1 MSAPSNSHAC
11 LQELEGRRVVGYLS
25 DGSAKH
31 VVFDDG
37 TAFAFTGTFWRE
49 SAKDVERYL
58 LAEQER
64 LERKDSEL
72 ERVRR
77 LLSLRRS
84 GEAGPQTAL
93 LERAEQIPQ
102 TTLLERAEQM
112 LIDCAGWSAEVVD
125 AAASAA
131 FWMRE
136 GVADGSVGESLCKL
150 ADLLELSAKTLPDEA
165 PGRLAAASEA
175 RRLFE
180 DVRREG
186 LA

>member
-1 MSAPSNSHAC
+1 MSAPSNSLEC
-11 LQELEGRRVVGYLS
+11 LGELEGRRVVGYFS
-25 DGSAKH
+25 DGSAH
-31 VVFDDG
+31 VVLDDG
-37 TAFAFTGTFWRE
+37 TALAFAGTFWRE
-49 SAKDVERYL
+49 SAKDVERHL

-64 LERKDSEL
+64 LGRKGSEL

-84 GEAGPQTAL
+84 GEAGPQA
-93 LERAEQIPQ
+93 
-102 TTLLERAEQM
+102 TLLERAERM
-112 LIDCAGWSAEVVD
+112 LVDCAGWSAEVVD

-150 ADLLELSAKTLPDEA
+150 ADLLELSAKALPDEA

-175 RRLFE
+175 RRLLE
-180 DVRREG
+180 DVRRGG